1 MSMEVLPVLVFKPI
15 LSNCWQLYLMKRR
28 PYVKDIHVTFGWVY
42 NPTGRWVF
50 NPTVGFPD
58 EIVIVGS
65 IYMKN

>member
-1 MSMEVLPVLVFKPI
+1 
-15 LSNCWQLYLMKRR
+15 
-28 PYVKDIHVTFGWVY
+28 VKDIHVTFGWVY